1 MTDPRNP
8 RSKAKASIIFDL
20 MVSPRLKSDIISKY
34 SKQSSK
40 GIYRHLIDLESEKVI
55 REVREKGARP
65 ILVLN
70 KRDFTSTSKAFG
82 YLVDAYKKIGISFDK
97 AFVECAISAYGDFP
111 FYGPY
116 LDDINNDFPHRTLNA
131 LLKAQRPEIDETLM
145 VMVSGAIEKT
155 RGRMTTEDKLAYI
168 SLVDSLSISDW
179 SPDER
184 SPLSRSMTFLFS
196 TAEQEKKNSNINDPL
211 AIEEIWDFVITKIIH
226 MATGKRKNFLDEVRD
241 SRELMLMSARIQLYQ
256 ASLVRL
262 SEINFFDMISKE
274 FLTPEMRSQIEKDKI
289 EEISQLPEVYRKEAE
304 QEQAINEE
312 YHGDSIQFTNVE
324 EPINELYPA
333 RKKKKFKFF
342 RSP

>member
-1 MTDPRNP
+1 MTAPRNP

-70 KRDFTSTSKAFG
+70 KRDFTSTGKALS
-82 YLVDAYKKIGISFDK
+82 YLIDAHKKIGISFDK

-116 LDDINNDFPHRTLNA
+116 LDDVNMDFPYRTLNA
-131 LLKAQRPEIDETLM
+131 LGKAQRPEIDETLM
-145 VMVSGAIEKT
+145 TMVSGAIEKT

-168 SLVDSLSISDW
+168 ALVDRLSNSDW

-196 TAEQEKKNSNINDPL
+196 TAEQEKKNGNINDPL

-226 MATGKRKNFLDEVRD
+226 MATGNRKNFLDDIRD
-241 SRELMLMSARIQLYQ
+241 SRELRLMLARIQLYE

-262 SEINFFDMISKE
+262 SEIDLANMLSKE
-274 FLTPEMRSQIEKDKI
+274 FLTPEMRSQIDRDKI
-289 EEISQLPEVYRKEAE
+289 TEISQLPEIYRKEAE
-304 QEQAINEE
+304 QEQAKNAE
-312 YHGDSIQFTNVE
+312 YQSDIIQFKTVE
-324 EPINELYPA
+324 ELISGLYPP
-333 RKKKKFKFF
+333 RKKKKFRLF